1 MPVFLLEIREQGN
14 RVLEEIHAFVQGANL
29 SLLGFVQK
37 EWDPDLM
44 GGPVD
49 TLSADD
55 AVFLFFDNVDD
66 FSYSIT
72 SFNVKGKEILPAPPQ
87 QDPFPGME
95 PVLLEGLEARIISC
109 CLKMVAPVTIKKY
122 LHQYYYLDFAV
133 EHVKEAQAIVIKK
146 ME

>member
-14 RVLEEIHAFVQGANL
+14 SVLEEIHASEHSANL

-37 EWDPDLM
+37 EWDSDLM

-49 TLSADD
+49 TVPADD

-72 SFNVKGKEILPAPPQ
+72 PFNVKGKEVLPAPPQ

-95 PVLLEGLEARIISC
+95 PVPLDELEARIISC
-109 CLKMVAPVTIKKY
+109 CLKMVAPITIKKY
-122 LHQYYYLDFAV
+122 LHQYFYLDFAL
-133 EHVKEAQAIVIKK
+133 EHVKKAQATVIDK